1 MCSHLSLYKFGE
13 HMGLLF
19 VNHSTDQYSPLDFLL
34 SCSTDLRSRLRR
46 NKDSRDPKVSEEQ
59 EIEKSKVTHKIGN
72 SISMDFSFIT
82 FINAGNAIT
91 CALLRKDQSMGVRK
105 LFIPGAP

>member
-59 EIEKSKVTHKIGN
+59 EIEKSKVTHTWFGS
-72 SISMDFSFIT
+72 SIWDH
-82 FINAGNAIT
+82 
-91 CALLRKDQSMGVRK
+91 KDNEFTEKEMV
-105 LFIPGAP
+105 IPDAKNQTSPV